1 MNNLNNNLLTDL
13 TGNKTQK
20 ETKKAPAITVPFYD
34 ASGNNSGFNSAD
46 VGSVRNKQ
54 TVNKDALKAA
64 GNPSEGKPAVEIG
77 LREEN
82 MTALQKAMRKMN
94 PWFMARNYFD
104 TLGVDKSDGVVNNGE
119 WNTNK
124 RPIFDVRSG
133 ERDYAKLNDPIV
145 HETNRYGTMIDLL
158 NITETP
164 LPVGRSLEI
173 NGNPEVG
180 TNPNRNK
187 QHGFHFTADNCIGCH
202 ACEAACSEKND
213 LPAHLSFRSVGY
225 VEGGSYPDYKRMNIS
240 MACNHCDNPVC
251 MKGCPTKA
259 YTKHAEYG
267 AVLQDPE
274 TCFGCGYCTWVCP
287 YNAPQLDPIEGKVSK
302 CNMCVDRLEVGLKPA
317 CVSACLGN
325 ALNFG
330 VVENTPENREQIK
343 TSIPGFPDP
352 TITNPNIRFQQ
363 TKPMPNEMAR
373 TDSMPIKYHKQ
384 DDGSFRSVVDEKEG
398 KKVSWNLGR
407 LSSRENPLVIFTLF
421 TQASMG
427 AFILLYLGS
436 LLGIESLVAVKNS
449 IIYLP
454 LLIVLAGLQAVGL
467 FLSTMHLG
475 KPLRFYRGF
484 NNLRYSPVS
493 REALGV
499 ALFFTGIALF
509 TALEVAAFGLEY
521 LKLFTAETSAALIT
535 DLIIPA
541 QHGSAIFAITTGLI
555 GLYWMYRS
563 YRIPARPFWDHKQVF
578 TTFFGTLFSLGSLVL
593 ALMAVPALLLAGKD
607 VSQLLQITAG
617 LAAFGLVFEGLG
629 LIKHAKYLNTE
640 SGEGAAAHY
649 VQQTTFGKSYV
660 MRNGLMAAS
669 ALIMATVAI
678 FLSDSSVG
686 LIVAA
691 ITAPAILISLLV
703 GRCLFY
709 ILVIPTTMPGAFF
722 WKNKGFEEHARDV
735 GLADMPQV
743 GVVPACHMH

>member
-1 MNNLNNNLLTDL
+1 MNKAVTQ
-13 TGNKTQK
+13 NKDTQ
-20 ETKKAPAITVPFYD
+20 AASATVPFYD
-34 ASGNNSGFNSAD
+34 ATQNTEGFNSAHK
-46 VGSVRNKQ
+46 VISTKA
-54 TVNKDALKAA
+54 DALKPA
-64 GNPSEGKPAVEIG
+64 GNPSAGKPAVEIG

-82 MTALQKAMRKMN
+82 MTGLQKTLRKIN
-94 PWFMARNYFD
+94 PWFMARNYLD

-119 WNTNK
+119 WDTSA
-124 RPIFDVRSG
+124 RPIFEERSG
-133 ERDYAKLNDPIV
+133 ERDYAKLNDPV
-145 HETNRYGTMIDLL
+145 VCDTNRYGTKIDML
-158 NITETP
+158 NITEVE
-164 LPVGRSLEI
+164 LPEGRSMEI
-173 NGNPEVG
+173 NGNPSVG

-213 LPAHLSFRSVGY
+213 NPAHLAFRSVGY
-225 VEGGSYPDYKRMNIS
+225 VEGGSYPDFKRMNIS

-287 YNAPQLDPIEGKVSK
+287 YNAPQLDPVEGKVSK

-330 VVENTPENREQIK
+330 VIENMPENREQIK

-352 TITNPNIRFQQ
+352 SITNPNIRFQQ
-363 TKPMPNEMAR
+363 TKTMPNEMAR
-373 TDSMPIKYHKQ
+373 TDSMPVKYHKQ
-384 DDGSFRSVVDEKEG
+384 DDGTFRSVVDEKEG
-398 KKVSWNLGR
+398 KTKSWNIAR

-436 LLGIESLVAVKNS
+436 LLGVESLVAVKNS
-449 IIYLP
+449 VIYLP
-454 LLIVLAGLQAVGL
+454 LLIVLAGMQATGL

-475 KPLRFYRGF
+475 KPMRFYRGF

-499 ALFFTGIALF
+499 ALFFTGIAAF
-509 TALEVAAFGLEY
+509 TGLEVLAFGLEY
-521 LKLFTAETSAALIT
+521 FTISAPMISELIV
-535 DLIIPA
+535 PV
-541 QHGSAIFAITTGLI
+541 QHGAAVFAITTGLI

-563 YRIPARPFWDHKQVF
+563 YRIPARPFWDHGQVA
-578 TTFFGTLFSLGSLVL
+578 TTFFGTLFSFGSLVL
-593 ALMAVPALLLAGKD
+593 AMLAIPTLALSGEGNAQN

-617 LAAFGLVFEGLG
+617 LAALGLIAEGLG
-629 LIKHAKYLNTE
+629 LIVHAKYLNTE

-649 VQQTTFGKSYV
+649 VQQTTFGKSYIL
-660 MRNGLMAAS
+660 RNGLMAAS
-669 ALIMATVAI
+669 ALLMACVAL
-678 FLSDSSVG
+678 FLSDSVYG
-686 LIVAA
+686 LALAA
-691 ITAPAILISLLV
+691 IAAPLVIVSLLV

-735 GLADMPQV
+735 GLADMPQT
-743 GVVPACHMH
+743 GVVPACHGH